1 MGMNPLDF
9 LNSFLDNVNY
19 GIKGV
24 QEGAKE
30 SLDNYLVAKRE
41 EEEKA
46 ALEEYRRKRREKFL
60 NHPNEN
66 VRWHAQNPTYS
77 PVRLNAQYPTYGPS
91 MREQVEKIARHWG
104 VRNPTLPDYV
114 RDFPPEVQRFA
125 ETFAPL
131 PPEIP
136 DHIRDARWD
145 PKYQKWL
152 ASSKKFT
159 LGGRQYKWVE
169 TPIEH
174 IPKELLS
181 IPLTKSRNYRSLLSD
196 LISHKRWASGNAKY
210 IPVPAEPFK

>member
-1 MGMNPLDF
+1 MNPLDF

-46 ALEEYRRKRREKFL
+46 ALEEYRRKRWEKFL
-60 NHPNEN
+60 HHPNEN
-66 VRWHAQNPTYS
+66 VRWHAQNPTYGLS
-77 PVRLNAQYPTYGPS
+77 
-91 MREQVEKIARHWG
+91 REETVKRIARHWG

-136 DHIRDARWD
+136 DHIFIARSN

-169 TPIEH
+169 APVGD
-174 IPKELLS
+174 IPEELLS
-181 IPLTKSRNYRSLLSD
+181 IPQTKSRNYRSLLSN
-196 LISHKRWASGNAKY
+196 LTFRKRLASGNSKY
-210 IPVPAEPFK
+210 IPVLAEPFK